1 MYFFILGPQGV
12 HCMHTQKE
20 REKTTDN
27 TLVSLIT
34 SIPLVSLSIYGK
46 NCHWS
51 AATTTTRWRLQLKR
65 PWCNK
70 DVRHYIKTR
79 STRNRIHNAGQV
91 ITSTKQREMI
101 NDWDNSS
108 NGMTG
113 EQAPPDLGTGQDTS
127 ATLCYY
133 TPIPSHQE
141 KTELS
146 WLVHPKDSE
155 TQHRVKALSRWDHQ
169 VQHGNLDWILK
180 RSKETLCQSSK
191 PAYRL
196 ITDFQISR
204 FVIGMPKEAGW

>member
-1 MYFFILGPQGV
+1 MAKTVIGQQQQQPQDEDYNWKGPDATRMSDTTSRHEVQETEYI
-12 HCMHTQKE
+12 MLAKLSPPQSKE
-20 REKTTDN
+20 KNKT
-27 TLVSLIT
+27 LL
-34 SIPLVSLSIYGK
+34 
-46 NCHWS
+46 
-51 AATTTTRWRLQLKR
+51 
-65 PWCNK
+65 
-70 DVRHYIKTR
+70 
-79 STRNRIHNAGQV
+79 
-91 ITSTKQREMI
+91 I

-108 NGMTG
+108 NGTTG

-180 RSKETLCQSSK
+180 RSKETLYQSSK

-204 FVIGMPKEAGW
+204 FVIGMPKKAGW